1 MIIHFANKA
10 LENMYC
16 TWYATGY
23 SNEIVKWFI
32 KKIAILKNAKDE
44 RDIRAFTWL
53 HFEKLSNYRRGAY
66 SIKVNDQRRIIF
78 DIINKDEVKIIEIQE
93 LSDHYN

>member
-1 MIIHFANKA
+1 
-10 LENMYC
+10 
-16 TWYATGY
+16 
-23 SNEIVKWFI
+23 
-32 KKIAILKNAKDE
+32 
-44 RDIRAFTWL
+44 L